1 MPFPRVASLA
11 VFGLLLALPAQAQ
24 GTAASPGIVP
34 GSAASAPADMSASA
48 GQSTSPGQSTS
59 AGKSAAPTV
68 ERSAQSKACSMKAD
82 QQGLHGKAR
91 KAFRSACKH
100 GRR

>member
-48 GQSTSPGQSTS
+48 GQSTS
-59 AGKSAAPTV
+59 AGKSAAPTA

>member
-34 GSAASAPADMSASA
+34 GSAASAPSA
-48 GQSTSPGQSTS
+48 GR
-59 AGKSAAPTV
+59 SAAPTA